1 MNRIVF
7 PTAAGLAGAALAV
20 TSMSPAA
27 ADPKPIN
34 DSWQTSV
41 CDNGETYG
49 FPVVHHAADPSA
61 SVYHAPVLV
70 PGSNVVLQP
79 LSFTGTVS
87 FQIDGTIVESFPV
100 EVSNQRTRN
109 PKNTIVCS
117 STYTVTAEDGTV
129 VHVEGT
135 DVFAIAG
142 R

>member
-1 MNRIVF
+1 MNRPVF
-7 PTAAGLAGAALAV
+7 AIAAGLAGAALAV
-20 TSMSPAA
+20 TSMSPVA

-61 SVYHAPVLV
+61 SVFHAPVLV
-70 PGSNVVLQP
+70 PASNVVLQP

-87 FQIDGTIVESFPV
+87 FEVDGIIVGSFPV
-100 EVSNQRTRN
+100 VVSSERTGN
-109 PKNTIVCS
+109 PGKTIVCD
-117 STYTVTAEDGTV
+117 STYTVTAQDGTI

>member
-1 MNRIVF
+1 MNRTVF
-7 PTAAGLAGAALAV
+7 ATAAGLAGAALAV

-41 CDNGETYG
+41 CDNGETYN
-49 FPVVHHAADPSA
+49 FPVVHHAADPAA
-61 SVYHAPVLV
+61 SVYHAPVHVL
-70 PGSNVVLQP
+70 GSNVVLQP
-79 LSFTGTVS
+79 LSFSGTVS
-87 FQIDGTIVESFPV
+87 FEVEGSIVESFPV
-100 EVSNQRTRN
+100 ELSNQRTVN
-109 PKNTIVCS
+109 PKNTIVCD
-117 STYTVTAEDGTV
+117 STFAVTAEDGTV

>member
-7 PTAAGLAGAALAV
+7 ATAAGLAGAALAA
-20 TSMSPAA
+20 TSMSPSA

-70 PGSNVVLQP
+70 AGSNVVLQP

-87 FQIDGTIVESFPV
+87 FEVDGTIVESFPV
-100 EVSNQRTRN
+100 EVSNQRTGN

-117 STYTVTAEDGTV
+117 STYTVTAEDGSV

>member
-1 MNRIVF
+1 MNRTVF
-7 PTAAGLAGAALAV
+7 ATAACLAGAALAV

-41 CDNGETYG
+41 CDNGETYN

-61 SVYHAPVLV
+61 SFYHAPVHV
-70 PGSNVVLQP
+70 FGSNVVLQP
-79 LSFTGTVS
+79 LSFSGTVS
-87 FQIDGTIVESFPV
+87 FEVEGSIVASFPV
-100 EVSNQRTRN
+100 ELSNQRTAN
-109 PKNTIVCS
+109 PKNTIVCA
-117 STYTVTAEDGTV
+117 STYTVTTEDGTV

>member
-1 MNRIVF
+1 MNRTVF
-7 PTAAGLAGAALAV
+7 ATAAGLFGAALAV

-61 SVYHAPVLV
+61 SVYHAPVFV
-70 PGSNVVLQP
+70 PDSNVVLQP

-87 FQIDGTIVESFPV
+87 FEVDGTIVESFPV
-100 EVSNQRTRN
+100 EVSNQRTGN
-109 PKNTIVCS
+109 PRNTIVCD
-117 STYTVTAEDGTV
+117 STYTVTANDGII

>member
-1 MNRIVF
+1 MNRIAF
-7 PTAAGLAGAALAV
+7 ATAAGLAGAALAV
-20 TSMSPAA
+20 TSMSPAV

-61 SVYHAPVLV
+61 SFFHAPVLV

-79 LSFTGTVS
+79 LSFDGTVS
-87 FQIDGTIVESFPV
+87 FEVDGIIVESFPV
-100 EVSNQRTRN
+100 VVSSQRTGN
-109 PKNTIVCS
+109 PVRTIVCD
-117 STYTVTAEDGTV
+117 STYTVTAQDGTI

>member
-1 MNRIVF
+1 MNRISF
-7 PTAAGLAGAALAV
+7 ATAAGLAGAALAL
-20 TSMSPAA
+20 TSMSPSA

-61 SVYHAPVLV
+61 SVHHAPVLV

-87 FQIDGTIVESFPV
+87 FEVDGTIVESFPV
-100 EVSNQRTRN
+100 EVSNQRTGH

-129 VHVEGT
+129 VHVKGT

>member
-1 MNRIVF
+1 MNRTVF
-7 PTAAGLAGAALAV
+7 ATAAGLAGAALAV

-61 SVYHAPVLV
+61 SVFHAPVLV
-70 PGSNVVLQP
+70 PDSNAVLQP

-87 FQIDGTIVESFPV
+87 FEVDGTIVESFPV
-100 EVSNQRTRN
+100 EVSNQRTGN
-109 PKNTIVCS
+109 PRNTIVCN
-117 STYTVTAEDGTV
+117 STYTVTAQDGTI

-142 R
+142 P

>member
-1 MNRIVF
+1 MKRTAF
-7 PTAAGLAGAALAV
+7 ATAAGLVGAALTV
-20 TSMSPAA
+20 GSMSPAS

-34 DSWQTSV
+34 DGWQTSV
-41 CDNGETYG
+41 CDNGETYT

-61 SVYHAPVLV
+61 SGYHAPLHV

-79 LSFTGTVS
+79 LSFSGTVS
-87 FQIDGTIVESFPV
+87 FEVDGSIVESFPV
-100 EVSNQRTRN
+100 EASNQRAVN
-109 PKNTIVCS
+109 PKNTIVCE
-117 STYTVTAEDGTV
+117 STYAVTAEDGTI